1 MFMPYIYYFFPSLDN
16 LCTTNFSRGYSSY
29 YLGMNFL
36 PSVGKLPVSFLVH
49 ISVFLALRISPPPVD
64 DPTPTDLDKQYFSPE
79 STGPT
84 TTTTYN
90 YLER

>member
-1 MFMPYIYYFFPSLDN
+1 MK
-16 LCTTNFSRGYSSY
+16 
-29 YLGMNFL
+29 FL
-36 PSVGKLPVSFLVH
+36 PSVDKLLVSFFIH

-64 DPTPTDLDKQYFSPE
+64 DPTPTDLDKPYFSPE

-90 YLER
+90 YLDR